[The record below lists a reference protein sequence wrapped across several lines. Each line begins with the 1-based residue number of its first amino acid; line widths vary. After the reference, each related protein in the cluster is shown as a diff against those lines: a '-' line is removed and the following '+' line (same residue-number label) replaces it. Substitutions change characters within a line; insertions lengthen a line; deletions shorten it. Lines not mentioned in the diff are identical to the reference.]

1 MYVCIDACIALYCKY
16 VFICV
21 FVCIWVYVCMS
32 YSTYIDG
39 DNDSVGVFI
48 SRRIIQL
55 KQNKIIIQ
63 KTVQQ
68 LIGNVVQSYIHKT
81 CQ

>member
-1 MYVCIDACIALYCKY
+1 MHVCIYMCICMYLG
-16 VFICV
+16 
-21 FVCIWVYVCMS
+21 VCMTVCMS

-63 KTVQQ
+63 
-68 LIGNVVQSYIHKT
+68 
-81 CQ
+81 